1 LAVAINGAKVHLEA
15 VGSGPGL
22 VFIHAGV
29 ADSRMWDAE
38 LAAFADRFRV
48 VRFDLR
54 GFGRSPMV
62 PGPFAYHD
70 DVVAVMDAAGLSTA
84 TLVGCSF
91 GANVAIDACLAHPD
105 RVERLAVVAAG
116 LGAMGDDPDV
126 QKFGE
131 TEEALLEKGDLEGA
145 TELNLRMWV
154 DGPFRKPGQVSR
166 EVRERVRVMQMD
178 AFRMPMPEGVSRIR
192 LDPPAD
198 TRLGEIHV
206 PTLAIVGA
214 LDLPMMLRVAG
225 RIESSVPGAR
235 RFVIP
240 DAAHMVTLERP
251 AEFHAILGEFLST
264 PV

>member
-1 LAVAINGAKVHLEA
+1 MFIEA
-15 VGSGPGL
+15 AGSGPGL

-38 LAAFADRFRV
+38 FESFSDRFRV

-91 GANVAIDACLAHPD
+91 GANVAIEACLVHSD
-105 RVERLAVVAAG
+105 RVRGLVVVAPG
-116 LGAMGDDPDV
+116 LGAMGGDPDV

-131 TEEALLEKGDLEGA
+131 EEEALLEKGNLDAA

-154 DGPFRKPGQVSR
+154 DGPFRKPGQVPR
-166 EVRERVRVMQMD
+166 EVRELVRVMQMD
-178 AFRMPMPEGVSRIR
+178 AFRMPMPEGVSRLR

-198 TRLGEIHV
+198 ARLGEIHV

-214 LDLPMMLRVAG
+214 LDLPMMLRIAG

-235 RFVIP
+235 RVVIP

-251 AEFHAILGEFLST
+251 AEFHPILREFLAAG
-264 PV
+264 V